1 MAVDTGQLRSA
12 LLAGA
17 YLPPLGSDPL
27 VCEREKQRS
36 TCTHMLQQLNEAAFD
51 VNSVCVYASVYVD
64 TRVVFSFNDLSAD
77 TWTPENHCICL
88 TAVSIGIWYCII
100 HGILVTS
107 K

>member
-12 LLAGA
+12 LLSGA

-36 TCTHMLQQLNEAAFD
+36 TCTHLLQQLNEAAFD
-51 VNSVCVYASVYVD
+51 VNCVSVYASVYVD

-77 TWTPENHCICL
+77 TWTPENHYL
-88 TAVSIGIWYCII
+88 FNSGKHWY
-100 HGILVTS
+100 LVLYHS
-107 K
+107 WNPSNK